1 MYIKVGLTLSNNQKE
16 KIKRAFQNNS
26 GLTLKFDVTQLHGS
40 DYLGL
45 TKTQVKQINNAKAKD
60 SSVTLKLSK
69 AQISKQGGF
78 IGTLLAGLAG
88 SLLPSLLGG
97 KGLVL
102 PGTKRG
108 KGLVLPGTN
117 KGKGLVLPGSNKR
130 TPFYFEQPVLGKG
143 LILGKNS
150 PFKNIPI
157 LGLIL

>member
-1 MYIKVGLTLSNNQKE
+1 MYIKKGLTLSKNQKN
-16 KIKRAFQNNS
+16 KIKHAYQNKT
-26 GLTLKFDVTQLHGS
+26 GLTLKFNIDQLSGS
-40 DYLGL
+40 DYLEL
-45 TKTQVKQINNAKAKD
+45 TKTQINKINSAKTKP
-60 SSVTLKLSK
+60 VTLKFSK
-69 AQISKQGGF
+69 RQISKNGGF

-102 PGTKRG
+102 PGTKGRG
-108 KGLVLPGTN
+108 LALPGT
-117 KGKGLVLPGSNKR
+117 KR
-130 TPFYFEQPVLGKG
+130 QGRSYHFDTPQVLGKG